1 MPTSR
6 EDGSEGGNEYG
17 ALEHQSYDKSYDNE
31 VMTSIFACDIQ
42 LIRCGM
48 L

>member
-6 EDGSEGGNEYG
+6 KDGSEGGNEYG
-17 ALEHQSYDKSYDNE
+17 ALEHQSYDYDDE

-42 LIRCGM
+42 LIRCGV